1 MKNTL
6 ETARTTCFLVLEMI
20 GGRRRA
26 EKQTAEDY
34 VSGQSL
40 SFWEEEDF
48 IFAEVLV
55 MEMTLVFSTSLHS
68 ASPCKTGRCSRR

>member
-1 MKNTL
+1 MKTTL
-6 ETARTTCFLVLEMI
+6 ETARTMCFLALEMI
-20 GGRRRA
+20 DGRRQA
-26 EKQTAEDY
+26 EKQTADNY

-40 SFWEEEDF
+40 SFWQEDDF

-55 MEMTLVFSTSLHS
+55 MEMTFGTSLHS